1 MRVYFNSILC
11 TYIYTVCIHDDTYAP
26 LLYSNNHIAAELLL
40 ESGADVNIKDDR
52 GISPLALATI
62 SGHMDMVRVL
72 LDQPRINVDIQVYVC
87 IYCTCNACVFTN
99 MMLRSLVLISEA
111 VG

>member
-1 MRVYFNSILC
+1 MYTSTVYYVHTFIQ
-11 TYIYTVCIHDDTYAP
+11 YVHDDTYAP
-26 LLYSNNHIAAELLL
+26 LLYSNNHIATELLL